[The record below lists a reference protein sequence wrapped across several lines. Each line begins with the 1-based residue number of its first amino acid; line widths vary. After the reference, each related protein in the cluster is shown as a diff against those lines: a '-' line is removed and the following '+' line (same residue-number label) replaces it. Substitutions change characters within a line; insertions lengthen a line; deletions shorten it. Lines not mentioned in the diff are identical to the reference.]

1 MIRCF
6 LVLIFIFSD
15 QFVGHFVTA
24 ADLKFPPKL
33 PEHPRL
39 FLTKQ
44 RETEI
49 KEQTKTDLFLDR
61 QVKELLQKAER
72 VKKDLLTD
80 YRIPDGKRLLGQSR
94 RSLERTTVLAFAY
107 RITGNKE
114 YADIAIEEML
124 AVCRFKDWN
133 PSHYLDTAEMATA
146 VGIGYDW
153 LYEVIPVE
161 KRTEIKNAILKHALK
176 TGFSI
181 YEKGGWWVKSNNNWN
196 EVCNAGL
203 TIGALAIADEEPQIA
218 EKIVANAVTSLPNG
232 LTAYKPDGA
241 YPEGPGY
248 WAYGASFTGLMLTA
262 LKDVFGNDF
271 DLLKTEGLDITGDY
285 YMGIIGVNYRSFNY
299 ADAGDKADPSPM
311 MYVLSHF
318 YNRSDYAFWLR
329 TFLERQNQFSRGR
342 LAVFHAVWYNSQGTD
357 IDFAKTPLA
366 RKYRG
371 IQDVCTMR
379 TAWNDP
385 NAAFLGFKAG
395 NNRANHGHLDIG
407 SFVYEV
413 NGIRWAVDLGA
424 DNYNMPGYFGKQRW
438 DYYRL
443 NNRSHNT
450 LVIGNKIQNPSAN
463 CKLIEFEP
471 YEEGQIVA
479 RAVADITAAYTGQ
492 VRSAKRT
499 ATLQKDGSA
508 VIEDVLEGVTEPVRW
523 GMMTGANIEINNKT
537 AILSQNKKQL
547 RIEIV
552 SDEVRQFET
561 VSVAPP
567 TEQEK
572 PNKGFSMLA
581 AVATPQNGN
590 ISIRVLLKPIK

>member
-1 MIRCF
+1 
-6 LVLIFIFSD
+6 LVIVIFS
-15 QFVGHFVTA
+15 GYFVTA
-24 ADLKFPPKL
+24 ADLKFPVQL

-49 KEQTKTDLFLDR
+49 KELTKTDLFLDR
-61 QVKELLQKAER
+61 QVNELLQKAER
-72 VKKDLLTD
+72 VKKDSLTD

-107 RITGNKE
+107 RMTGNIE
-114 YADIAIEEML
+114 YAEVAVEEML

-153 LYEVIPVE
+153 LYEIIPAE
-161 KRTEIKNAILKHALK
+161 KRTEIKNAILKHAME
-176 TGFSI
+176 TGLSV
-181 YEKGGWWVKSNNNWN
+181 YEKGGWWSKSNNNWN

-218 EKIVANAVTSLPNG
+218 EKIVTAAVKSLPKG
-232 LTAYKPDGA
+232 LSVYKPDGA
-241 YPEGPGY
+241 YPEGPVY
-248 WAYGASFTGLMLTA
+248 WSYGAAFTGLMLMA
-262 LKDVFGNDF
+262 LQDVFNDDF
-271 DLLKTEGLDITGDY
+271 GLLKTEGLNITGDY
-285 YMGIIGVNYRSFNY
+285 YMGMIGPNYRSFNY
-299 ADAGDKADPSPM
+299 ADAGDKAEPSPM
-311 MYVLSHF
+311 MYALSHF
-318 YNRSDYAFWLR
+318 YNRPDHAFWLR
-329 TFLERQNQFSRGR
+329 TFLEQQNRFSSGR
-342 LAVFHAVWYNSQGTD
+342 LAVFHAVWYNPEGTGS
-357 IDFAKTPLA
+357 DFAETPLA
-366 RKYRG
+366 QKYSG

-379 TAWNDP
+379 NAWNNP

-407 SFVYEV
+407 SFVYEI
-413 NGIRWAVDLGA
+413 NSIRWAVDLGA

-450 LVIGNKIQNPSAN
+450 LVIGNKIQNPSAD
-463 CKLIEFEP
+463 CKLIEFKRFD
-471 YEEGQIVA
+471 EGQIVA
-479 RAVADITAAYTGQ
+479 RAVADITAAYKGQ

-499 ATLQKDGSA
+499 ATLYKDGSA

-523 GMMTGANIEINNKT
+523 GMVTAANIEINNKT

-547 RIEIV
+547 HIEII
-552 SDEVRQFET
+552 SNEVRQFET
-561 VSVAPP
+561 VSVTPP
-567 TEQEK
+567 TEMEN

-581 AVATPQNGN
+581 AAVTPKNGN
-590 ISIRVLLKPIK
+590 AFIRVILKPVK